1 VFLSL
6 VGDFFSSIAGLLYLF
21 SILVII
27 LWPLFLILGL
37 VLLVRLFSAQSADH
51 YFPDSTA
58 QAPAHNEP
66 FETIISLLVLV
77 LAILLMLYYSLL
89 ELYRY
94 LLKRWRTQS

>member
-1 VFLSL
+1 MFISL
-6 VGDFFSSIAGLLYLF
+6 AGDFFGPIEGLLYLL

-27 LWPLFLILGL
+27 LWPLFLIIGL
-37 VLLVRLFSAQSADH
+37 VLLVRLFSPHSADH
-51 YFPDSTA
+51 YSPDSTA

-77 LAILLMLYYSLL
+77 LAILLMLYYSWL

-94 LLKRWRTQS
+94 LLKRWRA